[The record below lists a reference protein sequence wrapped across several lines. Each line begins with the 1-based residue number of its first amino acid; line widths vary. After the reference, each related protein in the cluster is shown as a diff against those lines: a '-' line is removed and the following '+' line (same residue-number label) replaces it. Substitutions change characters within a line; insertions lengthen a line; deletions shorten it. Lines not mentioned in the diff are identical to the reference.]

1 MTIDQNARIAAM
13 RAKGYSDDQIDLIF
27 GLGDEGQARQR
38 EGEAIEAAIRR
49 TVEETGHLPCGEPV
63 KFNPKKMER
72 ETWLEFQFE
81 TGTRGDFYLKPDAIN
96 LIDDH
101 FGVD

>member
-1 MTIDQNARIAAM
+1 MVDQTARIEAM
-13 RAKGYSDDQIDLIF
+13 KARGYSDNQIALIL
-27 GLGDEGQARQR
+27 GLGDEGRARQA

-49 TVEETGHLPCGEPV
+49 TVAETGHLPCGEPV
-63 KFNPKKMER
+63 KFNPERMER
-72 ETWLEFQFE
+72 ETWLEFQHE